1 MRISVA
7 GALVLMIGA
16 AATGSAQTKSDA
28 PPAGANG
35 PGASSGDA
43 AQVSS
48 GARTLASPDLSPE
61 KSWPSPV
68 NDEQKFTYILAD
80 VLEYQPKPDDN
91 AYRWD
96 IEGWRGGEYNRIW
109 FKSEGQGASALKAD
123 YDIDLQLLYGRFVK
137 RYYDFQVGVRAE
149 TQTSGGASVTR
160 LHAVI
165 GLQGLVPYKY
175 SITPTLFISQR
186 GDISVRFAGT
196 RDLLFTQRLVLQ
208 PRLEI
213 NAAIQQ
219 VERFTTGRGL
229 NNVELGFRLRY
240 EIRRQFAPYVGIS
253 YDESFFSTA
262 SLVRQDGGKPRQI
275 RFVAGVRI
283 WH

>member
-1 MRISVA
+1 MRSAVA
-7 GALVLMIGA
+7 AALVLMIGA
-16 AATGSAQTKSDA
+16 PATGSAQVT
-28 PPAGANG
+28 
-35 PGASSGDA
+35 
-43 AQVSS
+43 S
-48 GARTLASPDLSPE
+48 GAPQTTSPNLPPD

-68 NDEQKFTYILAD
+68 GDQQKFTYVLAD
-80 VLEYQPKPDDN
+80 VLEYQPKPNDSG
-91 AYRWD
+91 YRWD
-96 IEGWRGGEYNRIW
+96 VEGWRGGEYNRIW
-109 FKSEGQGASALKAD
+109 FKSEGQGSSALKAD

-149 TQTSGGASVTR
+149 TQTFRGASVTR
-160 LHAVI
+160 AHAVI

-175 SITPTLFISQR
+175 SIAPTLFISQR
-186 GDISVRFAGT
+186 GDISVRFAAT

-208 PRLEI
+208 PRLEV

-240 EIRRQFAPYVGIS
+240 EIRRQFAPYIGIS
-253 YDESFFSTA
+253 YDQSFFETA
-262 SLVRQDGGKPRQI
+262 NFVRQDGGNPRQI
-275 RFVAGVRI
+275 RFVAGVRV

>member
-1 MRISVA
+1 MRISDA
-7 GALVLMIGA
+7 AALVLLIGGF
-16 AATGSAQTKSDA
+16 ATGSAQTKLDA
-28 PPAGANG
+28 PPAGTN
-35 PGASSGDA
+35 AS
-43 AQVSS
+43 Q
-48 GARTLASPDLSPE
+48 PE

-80 VLEYQPKPDDN
+80 VLEYQPKPNDSG
-91 AYRWD
+91 YRWD
-96 IEGWRGGEYNRIW
+96 VEGWRGGEYNRIW
-109 FKSEGQGASALKAD
+109 FKSEGQGSSALKAD

-165 GLQGLVPYKY
+165 GLQGMVPYKY

-186 GDISVRFAGT
+186 GDISVRFAAT
-196 RDLLFTQRLVLQ
+196 RDLLFTQRLILQ
-208 PRLEI
+208 PRLEL

-240 EIRRQFAPYVGIS
+240 EIKRQFAPYVGIS
-253 YDESFFSTA
+253 YDESFFDTA
-262 SLVRQDGGKPRQI
+262 NFVRQDGGKPRQI

>member
-1 MRISVA
+1 MRIA
-7 GALVLMIGA
+7 AAAALVLMIGA
-16 AATGSAQTKSDA
+16 AAAGSAQVA
-28 PPAGANG
+28 
-35 PGASSGDA
+35 
-43 AQVSS
+43 S
-48 GARTLASPDLSPE
+48 GAPQTTSPDLPPE
-61 KSWPSPV
+61 KTWPSPV
-68 NDEQKFTYILAD
+68 GDEHKFTYILAD

-109 FKSEGQGASALKAD
+109 FKSEGQGSSALKSD

-149 TQTSGGASVTR
+149 TQTFRGASVTR
-160 LHAVI
+160 AHAVI

-196 RDLLFTQRLVLQ
+196 RDLLITQRLALQ

-213 NAAIQQ
+213 NAAVQQ

-229 NNVELGFRLRY
+229 NNVEVGLRLRY
-240 EIRRQFAPYVGIS
+240 EIRRQFAPYIGVS
-253 YDESFFSTA
+253 YDESFFGTA
-262 SLVRQDGGKPRQI
+262 DLVRQDGGKPRQI